1 MSNRGR
7 PTTRAKG
14 LKNGFYLELKM
25 KGSNK
30 ATRIMRE
37 THGAAMLALT
47 QFDNKIVR
55 YLGEVKDNYWM
66 DGDNKGSKVVQLKM
80 TNIKFVWDF
89 FGPDSKSLAQHHLVH
104 LIDFVSKENIL
115 SLSSGVSTESD
126 NYSYSFIILD
136 SSYLEIIKS
145 KLKPHQ
151 AFKA

>member
-7 PTTRAKG
+7 PTTRTKG

-37 THGAAMLALT
+37 THDSAMLALT

-66 DGDNKGSKVVQLKM
+66 DGDNKGSKIV
-80 TNIKFVWDF
+80 
-89 FGPDSKSLAQHHLVH
+89 
-104 LIDFVSKENIL
+104 
-115 SLSSGVSTESD
+115 
-126 NYSYSFIILD
+126 
-136 SSYLEIIKS
+136 
-145 KLKPHQ
+145 
-151 AFKA
+151 

>member
-66 DGDNKGSKVVQLKM
+66 DGDNKGSKVV
-80 TNIKFVWDF
+80 
-89 FGPDSKSLAQHHLVH
+89 
-104 LIDFVSKENIL
+104 
-115 SLSSGVSTESD
+115 
-126 NYSYSFIILD
+126 
-136 SSYLEIIKS
+136 
-145 KLKPHQ
+145 
-151 AFKA
+151 